1 MENVSVHG
9 AGHAADAH
17 ALDGCV
23 LSSVE
28 DQDVRAVRVKPG
40 IVIRLPQDDDW
51 RGLHELVRKVHAR
64 TVFSHI
70 PFSDRKYAAIEA
82 QARDPRPHQCLL
94 VAEVDGRVV
103 GLAWFS
109 AGEYLLG
116 EGTILTTTH
125 LLGVDSE
132 YCGPFRAGKV
142 FVKLLRGVAAWS
154 KTRGAR
160 QILVHVTTGY
170 ALKQTDRLIRAGG
183 GVCVGGSYVV
193 DV

>member
-1 MENVSVHG
+1 MENASVHG
-9 AGHAADAH
+9 AEHAADAH
-17 ALDGCV
+17 ALDRSV

-28 DQDVRAVRVKPG
+28 DQDVRAERVKPG
-40 IVIRLPQDDDW
+40 IVIRLPHDGDW
-51 RGLHELVRKVHAR
+51 RALHELVRKVHER

-82 QARDPRPHQCLL
+82 QARNPQPHQCLL
-94 VAEVDGRVV
+94 VADVAGRVV

-116 EGTILTTTH
+116 EGTVLTTTH
-125 LLGVDSE
+125 LLGIDSE
-132 YCGPFRAGKV
+132 FCGPFRAAKV

-154 KTRGAR
+154 KTRGAH

-183 GVCVGGSYVV
+183 GVCIGGSYLVKA
-193 DV
+193 

>member
-1 MENVSVHG
+1 M
-9 AGHAADAH
+9 
-17 ALDGCV
+17 
-23 LSSVE
+23 
-28 DQDVRAVRVKPG
+28 
-40 IVIRLPQDDDW
+40 
-51 RGLHELVRKVHAR
+51 
-64 TVFSHI
+64 FSHI

-82 QARDPRPHQCLL
+82 QARNPQPHQCLL
-94 VAEVDGRVV
+94 VAEVDNRVV

-116 EGTILTTTH
+116 EGTVLTTTH

-132 YCGPFRAGKV
+132 YCGPFRAAKV

-154 KTRGAR
+154 KTRGAH
-160 QILVHVTTGY
+160 QILVHVTTGN

-183 GVCVGGSYVV
+183 GVCIGGSYAV